1 MFSLL
6 STILNWVLGLFFPS
20 RKDPTTIQL
29 ATSNATAETE
39 LAGQENANVVIEKA
53 VAAGNADAAGQLRGD
68 NGSLEAVDTD
78 PSAPVNTDPN
88 AHFRD

>member
-1 MFSLL
+1 MWIATLL
-6 STILNWVLGLFFPS
+6 KFLWGLIFPS
-20 RKDPTTIQL
+20 KKDPTIIQL

-39 LAGQENANVVIEKA
+39 LAGQETANVIVEKA
-53 VAAGNADAAGQLRGD
+53 VAAGNADDARQLRGS
-68 NGSLEAVDTD
+68 NGPNGAVDTD